1 MPHPGPR
8 LSPGGKFFP
17 CSAAMSLWFGAQGG
31 VGLPDQVSTAP
42 WLGRLWF
49 CLQRGWGNAPCEGG
63 CRALTARSSSDQ
75 HSAPTMGL
83 KRAQN
88 SQEPHPLSWT
98 RWPLSQEEAALRRGW
113 HLNSDPFWEP
123 RPCAW
128 EVPSQVP
135 GPHLPAALS
144 CPSPTLPAPIP
155 CSEAS
160 GVGAW
165 VC

>member
-1 MPHPGPR
+1 
-8 LSPGGKFFP
+8 
-17 CSAAMSLWFGAQGG
+17 MSLWFGAQGG

-75 HSAPTMGL
+75 HSAPTVGL

-98 RWPLSQEEAALRRGW
+98 QWPLSQEEAARRWGW

-128 EVPSQVP
+128 GFRPRFQGPTSLRLSAAPRPPCLPRSCVQRPLGSGPGFANKPPSKKRSHRTQLRA
-135 GPHLPAALS
+135 G
-144 CPSPTLPAPIP
+144 I
-155 CSEAS
+155 
-160 GVGAW
+160 
-165 VC
+165 